1 MVGDVLGPDGLSK
14 NWIVNFIPD
23 HIAGASY
30 YAMFFIGPTIDG
42 KIQTETLPKSGEL
55 GVGHVVEPFR
65 NRIGRKMSGSIESH
79 FRAAMAPS
87 RRA

>member
-1 MVGDVLGPDGLSK
+1 MVGGVLGPDGLSK

-30 YAMFFIGPTIDG
+30 CAMFFIGPTL
-42 KIQTETLPKSGEL
+42 QTETLPKSGEL

-79 FRAAMAPS
+79 FRAAMATS